1 MHIMQTMHFMQN
13 MQNYKI
19 MHFMQIMQ
27 VMQNMQGY
35 KTMQIMHFMQGGKKA
50 ALFLLERRATRSSL
64 FLPLA
69 AVAVRAPHA
78 WEAALSVMSL
88 RAMPP
93 LPHAGEANVTYRF
106 RPPRLRPEV
115 CLTAPLSAACGGTSP
130 GGRGKCTPV
139 GGG

>member
-1 MHIMQTMHFMQN
+1 MHDVHDSGFGRIMHIMQTMHFMQN

-19 MHFMQIMQ
+19 MQI
-27 VMQNMQGY
+27 
-35 KTMQIMHFMQGGKKA
+35 MQIMHFMQGGKKA

-106 RPPRLRPEV
+106 RPPTF
-115 CLTAPLSAACGGTSP
+115 TA
-130 GGRGKCTPV
+130 
-139 GGG
+139 

>member
-1 MHIMQTMHFMQN
+1 MHDVHDSGFGRIMHIMQTMHFMQVMQI

-19 MHFMQIMQ
+19 MHFMQ
-27 VMQNMQGY
+27 NMQGY
-35 KTMQIMHFMQGGKKA
+35 KIMQNMHFMQGGKKA

-69 AVAVRAPHA
+69 VVAVRAPHA

-106 RPPRLRPEV
+106 RPPTF
-115 CLTAPLSAACGGTSP
+115 TA
-130 GGRGKCTPV
+130 
-139 GGG
+139 